1 MTWVIYENIMKGSI
15 GMNEKYLK
23 KLVEVMKK
31 SKVDAMLIAP
41 SEELEFIL
49 GHTTFL
55 CERFQAL
62 VINNSG
68 DYFYICNMLTY
79 NEMSAV
85 LNKKHKIYGWYD
97 GTGYIDVV
105 KKAFEENDLIG
116 KTIGVN
122 STERAFIILDM
133 QQRLNVKFINGR
145 PLLEQMRIIK
155 TPDEIENMKIACRI
169 TDQTFNSIINY
180 VKPGM
185 SEGDI
190 IEFIKN
196 EFTKRGA
203 NFGFAIIASGQ
214 NSSFPHY
221 NECSR
226 IIEKT
231 DVLLLDFGC
240 IYKGMSSDMTRT
252 VFIGGATKEQIKTY
266 NYVLKS
272 EQIGIEKAVC
282 GAYIPDIDKAARD
295 VIDESGFGNTFVTR
309 LGHGIGYTMHEAPD
323 IKQSNKMY
331 LEPGMIFSIEPG
343 IYRANEFGVRI
354 EDLVLCTPAGNE
366 ILSHSNRD
374 LIIIK

>member
-1 MTWVIYENIMKGSI
+1 MKGSI
-15 GMNEKYLK
+15 GMNEKYLQN
-23 KLVEVMKK
+23 LVEVMKK
-31 SKVDAMLIAP
+31 NKVDAMLIAP
-41 SEELEFIL
+41 SEELQFIL

-62 VINNSG
+62 IIKDSG

-79 NEMSAV
+79 DEMSAV
-85 LNKKHKIYGWYD
+85 MDKNHEIYGWYD
-97 GTGYIDVV
+97 GAGYMDVV

-122 STERAFIILDM
+122 STERAFIVLDM
-133 QQRLNVKFINGR
+133 QKRLNVKFINGR

-155 TPDEIENMKIACRI
+155 TTDEIENIKTACRI
-169 TDQTFNSIINY
+169 TDETFNSIVNY

-190 IEFIKN
+190 IKFIKK
-196 EFTKRGA
+196 EFAKKGA
-203 NFGFAIIASGQ
+203 EFGFAIVASGL
-214 NSSFPHY
+214 NSALPHY
-221 NECSR
+221 NDCSR

-231 DVLLLDFGC
+231 DVLLIDFGC

-252 VFIGGATKEQIKTY
+252 VFIGEATKDQIETY

-272 EQIGIEKAVC
+272 EQTGVKKAVC
-282 GAYIPDIDKAARD
+282 GAYIPDIDKASRD
-295 VIDESGFGNTFVTR
+295 IIDESGYGKTFVTR

-323 IKQSNKMY
+323 IKQSNKMN

-354 EDLVLCTPAGNE
+354 EDLVLCTPDGNE
-366 ILSHSNRD
+366 VLSHANRD